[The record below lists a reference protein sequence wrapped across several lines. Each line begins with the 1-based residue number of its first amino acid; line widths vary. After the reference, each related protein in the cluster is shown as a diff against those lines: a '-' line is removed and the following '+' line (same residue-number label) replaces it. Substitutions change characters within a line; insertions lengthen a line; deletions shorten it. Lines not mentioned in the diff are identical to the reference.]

1 MNWEHGRK
9 RCQRSFSRVKE
20 FVPKKRTA
28 NTSQLHPR
36 LAAWVRQAFR
46 GRLTEA
52 QELTLP
58 HILAG
63 RSVLLSSPTGSGK
76 TLAGFLGV
84 LDHLT
89 REHEAGTLKD
99 GIHAVYVSPLR
110 ALTYDIEKNLR
121 APLEGAGLSAVV
133 RVGMRTGDTTAS
145 ERAKLRRKPPHILL
159 TTPESLAIML
169 PQKAFAE
176 ALGHCRFVI
185 VDELHALAE
194 NKRGAHLAV
203 SLERLECGAGLPSE
217 AGCELKT
224 RSALVRIGLSATAA
238 PLELLARFLTGSRAC
253 EIVQATKARTRR
265 VEVLSPLRRDPYP
278 PAGYT
283 AQRVLEDIA
292 GIVMRHR
299 SVIVFCNTRSGTESI
314 AIRLK
319 EALPKLA
326 GKIEAHHASLDRDV
340 RLEVED
346 RLKRGELRAV
356 VCSTSLELGIDIGS
370 VDCVVMISTPKGI
383 SRALQRIGRSGHSID
398 QESHGILVATNV
410 NDLMECVVCAEM
422 TREARL
428 DPVRVMERPLDVLAQ
443 HLVGLAMETR
453 HTPDVCFEVIRRAFP
468 FQDLTRVE
476 FDRVQNYLEGG
487 GRSLERQ
494 YRETFGKIVLRDGLL
509 VTPTPKVERE
519 YLANVGV
526 IHTEG
531 MVNVILGRR
540 RLGQIEE
547 SFLKRLN
554 QGDIFV
560 LAGRTVRLVET
571 GVMEV
576 KVEDAVG
583 KMPTVPAWN
592 ANKMPLSSGL
602 AQEVAALRTDLAARL
617 DAEDDDTMCD
627 WLVERFV
634 ISTTNAAAMVRHCR
648 NQLQVSVIPTERVML
663 IERFHE
669 RKEGAP
675 DDEGLLHFFF
685 HSLIGRAANDALS
698 RIIAQ
703 RLKQAVGGNALVT
716 IDDYGF
722 LLTLKPFQELE
733 AEAWRELFVVE
744 GAERDLAD
752 VLKDSELVKWQFRG
766 VAQTGLMVPR
776 NRPGQERRIKQLRWS
791 AEILFQV
798 LAKHEPDHPM
808 LTQARREATHTFLDL
823 PRALVFLER
832 AQELDW
838 QLREVPVVS
847 PFSFGIF
854 ASKIKEGLMLEDPEE
869 AIERLWREFERKTKP

>member
-1 MNWEHGRK
+1 MPEKIIAIADR
-9 RCQRSFSRVKE
+9 
-20 FVPKKRTA
+20 
-28 NTSQLHPR
+28 LHPR
-36 LAAWVRQAFR
+36 LRAWVRKTYR

-84 LDHLT
+84 LDHLA
-89 REHEAGTLKD
+89 REHEAGGLRD
-99 GIHAVYVSPLR
+99 GIHAIYISPLR

-121 APLEGAGLSAVV
+121 APLEGAGLGEVI
-133 RVGMRTGDTTAS
+133 RVGARTGDTTSA

-169 PQKAFAE
+169 PQKSFVE
-176 ALGHCRFVI
+176 ALACCRFVI

-203 SLERLECGAGLPSE
+203 SLERLEERHP
-217 AGCELKT
+217 
-224 RSALVRIGLSATAA
+224 LVRIGLSATAA
-238 PLELLARFLTGSRAC
+238 PLDVLGRFLTGSRPC
-253 EIVQATKARTRR
+253 EIIQATKARRRR

-283 AQRVLEDIA
+283 AQRVMDDIA
-292 GIVMRHR
+292 GIVRRHR
-299 SVIVFCNTRSGTESI
+299 SVIVFCNTRSSTESI

-319 EALPKLA
+319 QALPKLA
-326 GKIEAHHASLDRDV
+326 AKIEAHHASLDRDL
-340 RLEVED
+340 RLDVED

-383 SRALQRIGRSGHSID
+383 SRALQRIGRSGHSIH
-398 QESHGILVATNV
+398 QESHGVLVATNI
-410 NDLMECVVCAEM
+410 NDLMECIVCAEM
-422 TREARL
+422 TRDARL
-428 DPVRVMERPLDVLAQ
+428 DPVRVMEKPFDVLAQ
-443 HLVGLAMETR
+443 HLVGLAMEAR
-453 HTPDVCFEVIRRAFP
+453 HTPAACFGLIKRAYP
-468 FQDLTRVE
+468 FQNLSQPE
-476 FDRVQNYLEGG
+476 FDRIQRYLEGG
-487 GRSLERQ
+487 GRSLEKQ
-494 YRETFGKIVLRDGLL
+494 YRETFGKIDVRDGLL
-509 VTPTPKVERE
+509 MTPSAKAERE

-547 SFLKRLN
+547 SFLKRLKI
-554 QGDIFV
+554 GDIFV
-560 LAGRTVRLVET
+560 LAARTVRLIET

-576 KVEDAVG
+576 KVEDAAG

-602 AQEVAALRTDLAARL
+602 AQEVAALRTELAAKL
-617 DAEDDDTMCD
+617 TTEDDEAICD

-634 ISTTNAAAMVRHCR
+634 ISSTNAAAITRHCR
-648 NQLQVSVIPTERVML
+648 HQLRVSAIPTQHTML

-669 RKEGAP
+669 RKEDDP

-685 HSLIGRAANDALS
+685 HSLIGRSANDALS
-698 RIIAQ
+698 RIIAA
-703 RLKQAVGGNALVT
+703 RLKQAAGGNALVT

-722 LLTLKPFQELE
+722 LLTLKPFQEL
-733 AEAWRELFVVE
+733 ALDDWRELFVLE
-744 GAERDLAD
+744 HAERDLLS

-791 AEILFQV
+791 SEILFQV

-808 LTQARREATHTFLDL
+808 LEQARRESTHTFLDL
-823 PRALVFLER
+823 PRALAFLER
-832 AQELDW
+832 SQTLQWRLFD
-838 QLREVPVVS
+838 VPVVA

-854 ASKIKEGLMLEDPEE
+854 ASKIKEGMMLEDPHE
-869 AIERLWREFERKTKP
+869 AIERLWREFERKSKVGGVKEDAAHAQTNEFLGD

>member
-1 MNWEHGRK
+1 MEWENGRK
-9 RCQRSFSRVKE
+9 RCWRSISGVEE
-20 FVPKKRTA
+20 FVPENVMAITK
-28 NTSQLHPR
+28 QLHPR
-36 LAAWVRQAFR
+36 LRAWVKKAFR
-46 GRLTEA
+46 GKLTEA

-84 LDHLT
+84 LDHLV
-89 REHEAGTLKD
+89 REHEAGGLRE
-99 GIHAVYVSPLR
+99 GIHAVYISPLR

-121 APLEGAGLSAVV
+121 APLEGAGLSDVI
-133 RVGMRTGDTTAS
+133 RVGMRTGDTTAA

-169 PQKAFAE
+169 PQKAFAK
-176 ALGHCRFVI
+176 ALQCCRFVI

-194 NKRGAHLAV
+194 NKRGAHLTL
-203 SLERLECGAGLPSE
+203 SLERLEALHP
-217 AGCELKT
+217 
-224 RSALVRIGLSATAA
+224 LVRIGLSATAA
-238 PLELLARFLTGSRAC
+238 PLELLGRFLTGSRPC
-253 EIVQATKARTRR
+253 EMVEATKARGRR

-292 GIVMRHR
+292 GIVRRHR
-299 SVIVFCNTRSGTESI
+299 SVIVFCNTRSGTESM

-319 EALPKLA
+319 GVLPKLA
-326 GKIEAHHASLDRDV
+326 AKIEAHHSSLDRDV
-340 RLEVED
+340 RVDVED

-383 SRALQRIGRSGHSID
+383 SRALQRIGRSGHSIH

-422 TREARL
+422 TRDARL
-428 DPVRVMERPLDVLAQ
+428 DAVRIMEKPLDVLAQ
-443 HLVGLAMETR
+443 HLVGLAMEGR
-453 HTPDVCFEVIRRAFP
+453 HTTEGAFALIRRAQP
-468 FQDLTRVE
+468 FQNLAPEEFERV
-476 FDRVQNYLEGG
+476 RRYLEGG
-487 GRSLERQ
+487 GRSLEKQ
-494 YRETFGKIVLRDGLL
+494 YRETFGKITTRDGIL

-531 MVNVILGRR
+531 MVSVILGKR

-547 SFLKRLN
+547 SFLKRLKT
-554 QGDIFV
+554 GDIFV

-571 GVMEV
+571 GVMQV
-576 KVEDAVG
+576 KVEDAAG

-592 ANKMPLSSGL
+592 ANKMPLASGL
-602 AQEVAALRTDLAARL
+602 ANEVAALRTELAARL
-617 DAEDDDTMCD
+617 EVESDEVIGD
-627 WLVERFV
+627 WLVERFM
-634 ISTTNAAAMVRHCR
+634 ISSTNAAAVVKHCR
-648 NQLQVSVIPTERVML
+648 NQLQVSAIPTERTML

-669 RKEGAP
+669 RKEGDP

-703 RLKQAVGGNALVT
+703 RLKEAAGGNALVT

-722 LLTLKPFQELE
+722 LLTLKPFQELDCD
-733 AEAWRELFVVE
+733 AWRELFVPE
-744 GAERDLAD
+744 HAERDLAA
-752 VLKDSELVKWQFRG
+752 VLKDSALVKWQFGG

-776 NRPGQERRIKQLRWS
+776 NRPGQERRVKELRWS
-791 AEILFQV
+791 SEILFRV
-798 LAKHEPDHPM
+798 LCEHEPEHPM
-808 LTQARREATHTFLDL
+808 LEQARREATHTFLDL
-823 PRALVFLER
+823 PRAQGFLER
-832 AQELDW
+832 AQGLRWE
-838 QLREVPVVS
+838 LREVPVVS

-854 ASKIKEGLMLEDPEE
+854 ASKIKEGMMLEDPEE
-869 AIERLWREFERKTKP
+869 AIERLWRAFESRTKV